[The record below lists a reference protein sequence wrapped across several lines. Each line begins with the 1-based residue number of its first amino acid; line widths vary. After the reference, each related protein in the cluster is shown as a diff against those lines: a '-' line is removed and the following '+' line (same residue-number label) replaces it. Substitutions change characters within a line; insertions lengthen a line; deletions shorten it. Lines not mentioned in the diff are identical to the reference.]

1 MDRNPS
7 IPVAS
12 LLDTLLALNPWWTDR
27 PFTTGVIRD
36 RYFARLRAYLDTREI
51 VVVTGVRRAGKT
63 TLLYQCIDDLVRT
76 RGVPARQILFVNFD
90 EPGLL
95 DGDDPIGR
103 ILETYRREIYAGDD
117 PYLVFD
123 EVQHVP
129 CWERQLKSLYDRHQ
143 ARLIV
148 SGSSAA
154 LLDTSLS
161 GLLSGRYLALTVYP
175 LDFTEYL
182 AFIGHPVP
190 DDPLALAAS
199 HYDLI
204 HRLRE
209 YLVTGGFPRAAL
221 EPDSAI
227 RADLLSAYFDSI
239 VQRDIVLANAVRDV
253 RGLHALLT
261 TLFANVST
269 LISYRRLADQLGLDS
284 ATVREYLWFATQARI
299 LFEVP
304 LFSYKVSVQ
313 NRNNRKC
320 YCIDTGLRNAV
331 AFRFSEDEGRL
342 LENLVFLHLIRR
354 GGEVYYWKGTGEVD
368 FVWKRP
374 DHGLV
379 AINVTATDE
388 VPAREV
394 AALRDFAEVHG
405 DRVEDLILLTAD
417 TTGSDGPVRFV
428 PAWRWLLEQD
438 AVFAP

>member
-1 MDRNPS
+1 MAP
-7 IPVAS
+7 

-27 PFTTGVIRD
+27 PFETGIVRD
-36 RYFARLRAYLDTREI
+36 RYFARLRSYLDSREI

-63 TLLYQCIDDLVRT
+63 TLLYQCIDDLIRT

-103 ILETYRREIYAGDD
+103 ILETYRREVYAGED

-123 EVQHVP
+123 EVQNVP
-129 CWERQLKSLYDRHQ
+129 GWERQLKALYDRRQ
-143 ARLIV
+143 AHLVV

-161 GLLSGRYLALTVYP
+161 SLLSGRYLPLPVYP
-175 LDFTEYL
+175 LDFAEYL
-182 AFIGHPVP
+182 AFTGHPAPV
-190 DDPLALAAS
+190 DPLALAAGR
-199 HYDLI
+199 YDLI
-204 HRLRE
+204 HRLRD
-209 YLVTGGFPRAAL
+209 YLDAGGFPRAAL
-221 EPDSAI
+221 EPDPML

-239 VQRDIVLANAVRDV
+239 VQRDIVLANTVRDV
-253 RGLHALLT
+253 RGLHALLL

-269 LISYRRLADQLGLDS
+269 LFSYRRLAEQLGLDGS
-284 ATVREYLWFATQARI
+284 TIRDYLWFATRARV

-304 LFSYKVSVQ
+304 FFSYKVSVQ
-313 NRNNRKC
+313 NRNSRKC

-331 AFRFSEDEGRL
+331 AFRFAPDEGRL
-342 LENLVFLHLIRR
+342 LENLVFLHLVRR
-354 GGEVYYWKGTGEVD
+354 GGEVYYWKGAGEVD

-388 VPAREV
+388 VPPRES
-394 AALRDFAEVHG
+394 AALREFAEVHG
-405 DRVEDLILLTAD
+405 EQVQDLILLTAD
-417 TTGSDGPVRFV
+417 TEGTDGSIRLVPV
-428 PAWRWLLEQD
+428 WRWLLEQD
-438 AVFAP
+438 PI